1 MRAVV
6 ITMPMLS
13 AHTRRRRRT
22 LLLVPLLGLAA
33 CATPRAGD
41 LDQAALD
48 PWEKTN
54 RRIFAL
60 NNGIDRY
67 ALRPAA
73 DVYRAVVPKP
83 ARNGIH
89 NALSNYNEPL
99 NFTNAVLQGKISG
112 AFRVLDRFIVNST
125 VGLGGLVD
133 VATEAG
139 RPEEQHDYGQTFAVW
154 GVQSGPFLMLPLF
167 GPSTVR
173 DGVGTVLDLVANP
186 ADLSRNWI
194 ANPGIFWRIGQA
206 STQVVDLR
214 ARVSDQG
221 ADKMMADSL
230 DAYTLVKSAWLQ
242 RRVSQI
248 WDGNP
253 PVKDEDF
260 LDELP
265 ADEAPPAATVP
276 PATPAEPPKP
286 ETPAPTDETAMTE
299 APPPPPPA
307 APEAP
312 SPQTPAQAPAPP
324 VAE

>member
-1 MRAVV
+1 
-6 ITMPMLS
+6 MPTSLAS
-13 AHTRRRRRT
+13 RRRLRP
-22 LLLVPLLGLAA
+22 LLLLPLLGLAA

-112 AFRVLDRFIVNST
+112 AFRVLDRFIINST
-125 VGLGGLVD
+125 LGLGGLVD
-133 VATEAG
+133 VASGIG
-139 RPEEQHDYGQTFAVW
+139 RPEEPHDYGQTFAVW
-154 GVQSGPFLMLPLF
+154 GVESGPFLMLPLF

-173 DGVGTVLDLVANP
+173 DGVGTVLDLAANP

-194 ANPGIFWRIGQA
+194 ANPSIFWRLGQA

-230 DAYTLVKSAWLQ
+230 DAYTLVRSAWLQ

-265 ADEAPPAATVP
+265 ADD
-276 PATPAEPPKP
+276 ATPMETPADPPKP
-286 ETPAPTDETAMTE
+286 EIPAPGEDTAMTA

-312 SPQTPAQAPAPP
+312 SPQTPAPA
-324 VAE
+324 AEPLLEE

>member
-1 MRAVV
+1 
-6 ITMPMLS
+6 MPTPVSRPLS
-13 AHTRRRRRT
+13 RPRPTRRPA
-22 LLLVPLLGLAA
+22 LLLLLAAPLLTLGG

-41 LDQAALD
+41 LDYAATD

-73 DVYRAVVPKP
+73 NVYRAVVPKP

-112 AFRVLDRFIVNST
+112 AFRVLDRFLVNST
-125 VGLGGLVD
+125 VGLGGLID
-133 VATEAG
+133 VASDIG
-139 RPEEQHDYGQTFAVW
+139 RPEEPHDYGQTFAVW
-154 GVQSGPFLMLPLF
+154 GIESGPFLMLPLF

-173 DGVGTVLDLVANP
+173 DGVGTVLDLAANP
-186 ADLSRNWI
+186 ADLSRNAI
-194 ANPGIFWRIGQA
+194 ANPSIFWRLGQA

-214 ARVSDQG
+214 ARVSEQG

-253 PVKDEDF
+253 PVNDADF
-260 LDELP
+260 LDEP
-265 ADEAPPAATVP
+265 PTDEPIPDPVAEPTTPDAPKPD
-276 PATPAEPPKP
+276 TPAED
-286 ETPAPTDETAMTE
+286 TLSALPT
-299 APPPPPPA
+299 PPPA

-312 SPQTPAQAPAPP
+312 SPQTPAPAAAP
-324 VAE
+324 VAQD

>member
-1 MRAVV
+1 
-6 ITMPMLS
+6 MPTSLAS
-13 AHTRRRRRT
+13 RRRLRP
-22 LLLVPLLGLAA
+22 LLLLPLLGLAA

-73 DVYRAVVPKP
+73 DVYRAVVPRP
-83 ARNGIH
+83 ARTGIH

-125 VGLGGLVD
+125 LGLGGLVD
-133 VATEAG
+133 VASGIG
-139 RPEEQHDYGQTFAVW
+139 RPEENHDYGQTFAVW
-154 GVQSGPFLMLPLF
+154 GIESGPFLMLPLF

-173 DGVGTVLDLVANP
+173 DGVGTALDLAANP

-194 ANPGIFWRIGQA
+194 ANPSIFWRLGQA

-242 RRVSQI
+242 RRLSQI

-265 ADEAPPAATVP
+265 ADDATPLEAPT
-276 PATPAEPPKP
+276 EPPKP
-286 ETPAPTDETAMTE
+286 ETAAPDEDTAMTE

-312 SPQTPAQAPAPP
+312 SPQTPAPA
-324 VAE
+324 AEPLLEE

>member
-1 MRAVV
+1 
-6 ITMPMLS
+6 MPASL
-13 AHTRRRRRT
+13 ARLRHRRFA
-22 LLLVPLLGLAA
+22 LLLPLALAA

-41 LDQAALD
+41 LDKAALD

-73 DVYRAVVPKP
+73 NVYRAVVPKP

-125 VGLGGLVD
+125 LGLGGLVD
-133 VATEAG
+133 VASGIG
-139 RPEEQHDYGQTFAVW
+139 RPEENHDYGQTFAVW
-154 GVQSGPFLMLPLF
+154 GIESGPFLMLPLF

-173 DGVGTVLDLVANP
+173 DGAGTVLDLAANP

-194 ANPGIFWRIGQA
+194 ANPSIFWRLGQA

-242 RRVSQI
+242 RRLSQI

-265 ADEAPPAATVP
+265 ADDATPPE
-276 PATPAEPPKP
+276 TPAEPAPKP
-286 ETPAPTDETAMTE
+286 SGPDAPAAADVTAMAE

-312 SPQTPAQAPAPP
+312 SLQTPAPA
-324 VAE
+324 AEPLLEE

>member
-1 MRAVV
+1 M
-6 ITMPMLS
+6 
-13 AHTRRRRRT
+13 
-22 LLLVPLLGLAA
+22 LGLAA

-73 DVYRAVVPKP
+73 DVYRTVVPKP

-89 NALSNYNEPL
+89 NALNNYNEPL

-112 AFRVLDRFIVNST
+112 AFRVLDRFIINST
-125 VGLGGLVD
+125 VGLGGLID
-133 VATEAG
+133 VASEAG
-139 RPEEQHDYGQTFAVW
+139 RPEEPHDYGQTFAVW
-154 GVQSGPFLMLPLF
+154 GIQSGPFLMLPLF

-173 DGVGTVLDLVANP
+173 DGVGTVLDLAANP

-194 ANPGIFWRIGQA
+194 ANPSILWRIGQA

-265 ADEAPPAATVP
+265 ADDATP
-276 PATPAEPPKP
+276 LETPAEPAKP
-286 ETPAPTDETAMTE
+286 DAPPPADETAMAE
-299 APPPPPPA
+299 PPPPPPPA

-312 SPQTPAQAPAPP
+312 SLQTPAPVPAPP
-324 VAE
+324 PAE

>member
-1 MRAVV
+1 
-6 ITMPMLS
+6 MPTPL
-13 AHTRRRRRT
+13 AFLRPRRPV
-22 LLLVPLLGLAA
+22 LLLLPLLGLAA

-73 DVYRAVVPKP
+73 NVYRAVVPRP

-133 VATEAG
+133 VASGIG
-139 RPEEQHDYGQTFAVW
+139 RPEENHDYGQTFAVW
-154 GVQSGPFLMLPLF
+154 GIESGPFLMLPLF

-173 DGVGTVLDLVANP
+173 DGVGTVLDLAANP

-194 ANPGIFWRIGQA
+194 ANPSIFWRLGQA

-242 RRVSQI
+242 RRLSQI

-265 ADEAPPAATVP
+265 ADDPTPLEA
-276 PATPAEPPKP
+276 PAEPPKP
-286 ETPAPTDETAMTE
+286 ETPAPADVTAMTD

-312 SPQTPAQAPAPP
+312 LLQTPAPAPAAPL
-324 VAE
+324 AE

>member
-1 MRAVV
+1 
-6 ITMPMLS
+6 MPTPVSRPHPSRPLP
-13 AHTRRRRRT
+13 
-22 LLLVPLLGLAA
+22 LLLLLALAA

-41 LDQAALD
+41 LDHAATD

-73 DVYRAVVPKP
+73 NVYRAVVPKP

-112 AFRVLDRFIVNST
+112 AFRVLDRFLVNST
-125 VGLGGLVD
+125 VGLGGLID
-133 VATEAG
+133 VATDAG
-139 RPEEQHDYGQTFAVW
+139 RPEEPHDYGQTFAVW
-154 GVQSGPFLMLPLF
+154 GVESGPFLMLPLF

-173 DGVGTVLDLVANP
+173 DGVGTVLDLAANP

-194 ANPGIFWRIGQA
+194 ANPSIFWRLGQA

-242 RRVSQI
+242 RRLNQI

-253 PVKDEDF
+253 PVKDEEF
-260 LDELP
+260 LDQPLDEP
-265 ADEAPPAATVP
+265 APEAI
-276 PATPAEPPKP
+276 EPPPEPSADKP
-286 ETPAPTDETAMTE
+286 GPTETVAI

-312 SPQTPAQAPAPP
+312 SPQTPVPAAEP
-324 VAE
+324 VLEE